1 MNTLKDVP
9 QVTIGSQKRT
19 YVCDMRLK
27 ETFNV
32 ERDGVGLYIIPEVS
46 EPESA
51 SQLLSTYLPQ
61 RLSFDTFEL
70 DRLPHNLVASLF
82 STIRER
88 RICDVLPPCNDI
100 WDNKTPDIFGGS
112 WFLEIG
118 TSVMGS
124 EYAFDVKQNGPSN
137 YNAACRKRGVSLL
150 ILGVGPSSV
159 TCNFDLTDDNV
170 SDICRAYLIG
180 RKVQLSAASVGF
192 SASEGSSDVLKE
204 YKSVFESIDDSF
216 DKLIPESEHKISKE
230 TWVEWQN
237 VKEKVWIYD
246 TLIHESINEITKNIC
261 FGEKKL
267 DLAYDKDISFVSNYT
282 KEINKLPLRA
292 PNHQK
297 KLPISLAIVPEGD
310 FDDGLGIDSL
320 EPIAQ
325 LWSSLLKG
333 GVGYIQGKSF
343 NESLLI
349 NYTIEDEEKV
359 RLDPDHQKS
368 MKQVNRI
375 QLSVTDYVLDELANE
390 GLFAKSRKEK
400 PVINTQSEFGFP
412 IDDRL
417 FVDDYNLFLSSAED
431 LFSQSLKKKSRSYR
445 LSEKLLR
452 SGGLKNGESK
462 RFCDEFYG
470 SKLGNALDFLSSVI
484 SEINTCYKKPTRKK
498 DFYVNHIP
506 GYKAA
511 LAIHNT
517 GSNKHSFY
525 SVIIEKDG
533 SEIPEYFSCF
543 RDWIDIGDYYCTKIS
558 STRRHDI
565 SHLLC
570 ASQSILTIFASF
582 FDVFSSK
589 LTLDH
594 RNRATKEALFF
605 TLVFLENANQT
616 SEFLQQLR
624 FSYMKTNSSKL
635 MSVPYL
641 ENISKFP
648 TIIRSRLAAFAIKN
662 TISSFLSM
670 SRNRTQR
677 YPTYDDVQIDG
688 SQDNVDDLI
697 SFISKEKL
705 YNYEEA
711 LALSYGGIY
720 HNKDK
725 ANQMSSNLQIFVK
738 MTKEELKLRAIDS
751 VTKGAIGDISP
762 DDIPSH
768 GFHQQHLNNCAL
780 KILESLRDKG
790 ISETDMNL
798 KICSNLNKITYEE
811 FATFKASLEMSHLD
825 IGPWKDIQYDPSN
838 LKAKHGKTTRALE
851 GVLFVLHKLENKT
864 ISPFKALPELI
875 KMCIKIGG
883 IVTALF
889 KKNQIGGVR
898 EIFILTMVARIVIR
912 FVESMARTIA
922 EDCSNE
928 YLTKGGD
935 KINST
940 PSHYQR
946 LRAEAGTKKTISIF
960 DSLDCQTWCQN
971 FVFSAFGSC
980 FSILTRSWPEMSN
993 TVRVIFNLATE
1004 KRHEMPCDLMD
1015 AFIKNPT
1022 VESFNESMNILK
1034 KEFLN
1039 EGGSL
1044 NNGFLSIMVK
1054 NKSNFMQGI
1063 FHYCS
1068 TILHSGHL
1076 MMMSEVME
1084 KYIKNDKST
1093 VLRVVH
1099 STKESSDDG
1108 SSLFSV
1114 VLRKDDQ
1121 KSVIRTR
1128 VRSLVASEILIKSYP
1143 FMCAKV
1149 STEKSTRYVENG
1161 VEEFNSFWSYR
1172 NTVLSVPTKFAW
1184 AASLIKVTQS
1194 CIEKQRNDHN
1204 SLNDCLSNGLT
1215 MEACRVIEIGMAV
1228 NHYESIGLSTIDEDI
1243 WLEIGDYIIKCDHPA
1258 TWLYIISPHIIGT
1271 SLGFDYTL
1279 YNHLESSINARLTE
1293 TVVSKLVSG
1302 TFDSKA
1308 GLLVQGSVYIG
1319 NDKRYRKFK
1328 QKVAKKED
1336 VERAY
1341 SVVET
1346 NPSMLYRPSIDLD
1359 DVKSKITLKA
1369 ISTGVSR
1376 AFSFEDSSAMMV
1388 VGSYINSSA
1397 CLTMSIREDGEW
1409 SRRKM
1414 SLPAFLKTIYD
1425 MRTKVESRKVVD
1437 VHVRT
1442 IRDMI
1447 STYVYAPY
1455 QCGRRR
1461 KIPVKLKMPKVR
1473 SSCDQ
1478 SLLSVV
1484 KFLWFSIPNGSTFS
1498 ENIGFLE
1505 DYRIEYSW
1513 LRSSY
1518 PETILKFS
1526 ELGMDG
1532 NVHVNLKNVVTQEMD
1547 SDKTISFLHTGRR
1560 TNTMLGTYLACLEFC
1575 QRKNCRL
1582 KRPSGLSSNT
1592 DLGECINLEND
1603 IYPVVNFPEEIQ
1615 KTLKVDMTDPIEK
1628 LRGYKSKLCRTR
1640 TSREIRMLPIRF
1652 RKLLALVQLVD
1663 ETNQET
1669 IRDSVLSL
1677 NGSYLLS
1684 YLNPQKF
1691 TEDKKWVGRGTI
1703 RVDTHGSVMIL
1714 SVNNDELT
1722 SISISNPSLI
1732 TQYLD
1737 VLSSIIRK
1745 LKLTTIEVKSPIGIV
1760 KTKKG
1765 ARFSSIKG
1773 TPVKQLMYHRDF
1785 KNFPLINYELKVEK
1799 GKCIKALISTEIS
1812 GSKLYSDTIS
1822 FFPTGSGMGLSRH
1835 CLSYDKALLMMMK
1848 QRLGTKLSGFV
1859 TESIRQR
1866 MIRLGFG
1873 EKSKLKKLLQ
1883 VEIDDGLDMLPDD
1896 YEDQINEISQVEEDM
1911 IAMVP
1916 VSLDL
1921 NDNMTDLV
1929 NETVVLEDALLIVE
1943 SQNYN
1948 TFKPDYSD
1956 LILWDD
1962 LLFKLDNELTIKL
1975 TTLCTGKY
1983 NMDSFE
1989 PENKRLARE
1998 WRIIMKLRSL
2008 GLIPAPR
2015 DQDDDD
2021 VEDFENVEQYDSD
2034 HEDEE

>member
-1 MNTLKDVP
+1 MNTLKDTP
-9 QVTIGSQKRT
+9 KITIGSQKRT
-19 YVCDMRLK
+19 YVCDIKLK
-27 ETFNV
+27 ETFQV
-32 ERDGVGLYIIPEVS
+32 ERDSIGLYVIPE
-46 EPESA
+46 ETDPESA
-51 SQLLSTYLPQ
+51 SQILSSYLPQ
-61 RLSFDTFEL
+61 KLKFDTYEL
-70 DRLPHNLVASLF
+70 DRLPHHLVASLF

-88 RICDVLPPCNDI
+88 RMCDVLPACNDI

-118 TSVMGS
+118 TSILGS
-124 EYAFDVKQNGPSN
+124 EYVFSMKMEGPSSYSN
-137 YNAACRKRGVSLL
+137 ACRKRGVKLL
-150 ILGVGPSSV
+150 VLGVGPSSV
-159 TCNFDLTDDNV
+159 TSNFDLTDDEV
-170 SDICRAYLIG
+170 FDICKAYLIG
-180 RKVQLSAASVGF
+180 KKVQMSAAIVGF
-192 SASEGSSDVLKE
+192 TSSEGSIDLIKE
-204 YKSVFESIDDSF
+204 YDEVLECIDDTF
-216 DKLIPESEHKISKE
+216 DNLIPKSEHTISKE
-230 TWVEWQN
+230 TWTNWQN
-237 VKEKVWIYD
+237 IKKKVWIYD
-246 TLIHESINEITKNIC
+246 TLINESIKEINKNISV
-261 FGEKKL
+261 KDTAL
-267 DLAYDKDISFVSNYT
+267 DLAYEKDLNLVKEYT
-282 KEINKLPLRA
+282 KSINSLPLRP

-297 KLPISLAIVPEGD
+297 KLPISLAIVQEGL
-310 FDDGLGIDSL
+310 FDDQLAITSL
-320 EPIAQ
+320 DPIAQ

-333 GVGYIQGKSF
+333 GIGYIKGKSF
-343 NESLLI
+343 KECLLI
-349 NYTIEDEEKV
+349 NYSVEGEEQI
-359 RLDPDHQKS
+359 RLDPDHQER
-368 MKQVNRI
+368 MKQINRI
-375 QLSVTDYVLDELANE
+375 QLKVNESVLDELANE

-400 PVINTQSEFGFP
+400 PQINTQSEFGFP

-417 FVDDYNLFLSSAED
+417 MTGDYENFLANAED
-431 LFSQSLKKKSRSYR
+431 LFSKIDRPARSYR

-452 SGGLKNGESK
+452 SGGLKAGESK
-462 RFCDEFYG
+462 RFCDQFYN
-470 SKLGNALDFLSSVI
+470 SKLGNALDFLSSVM

-498 DFYVNHIP
+498 DFYVNIIP

-525 SVIIEKDG
+525 SVIIEKQG
-533 SEIPEYFSCF
+533 SEIPDYFSCF
-543 RDWIDIGDYYCTKIS
+543 RDWVDIGDYYCTKIS

-570 ASQSILTIFASF
+570 ASQSVLTIFASF
-582 FDVFSSK
+582 FDVFSSR
-589 LTLDH
+589 LDLNH
-594 RNRATKEALFF
+594 KNRATKESLFF

-635 MSVPYL
+635 MSVPFL
-641 ENISKFP
+641 ENIPKFP
-648 TIIRSRLAAFAIKN
+648 TIIRSRLAAFAIKS
-662 TISSFLSM
+662 TISSFLYM

-677 YPTYDDVQIDG
+677 YATYDEDQVDS

-705 YNYEEA
+705 LNYEEA

-738 MTKEELKLRAIDS
+738 MTKEELKLKAIES
-751 VTKGAIGDISP
+751 VTIGSTGDISP
-762 DDIPSH
+762 DEIPSH

-780 KILESLRDKG
+780 KIIESLADKG
-790 ISETDMNL
+790 ISESDLNL
-798 KICSNLNKITYEE
+798 KICNNLNKITYEE

-825 IGPWKDIQYDPSN
+825 IGKWADIKYDPSN

-851 GVLFVLHKLENKT
+851 GVLFVLKKLESKT
-864 ISPFKALPELI
+864 ISPYKALPELI
-875 KMCIKIGG
+875 KLCVKIGG

-912 FVESMARTIA
+912 FVESIARTIA

-928 YLTKGGD
+928 FLTKGKD

-946 LRAEAGTKKTISIF
+946 LRAEAGTLKTLSVF

-980 FSILTRSWPEMSN
+980 FSLLTRSWPSMSN
-993 TVRVIFNLATE
+993 AIRVIFNLATE

-1022 VESFNESMNILK
+1022 IESFNESMNILK

-1039 EGGSL
+1039 DGGVL

-1084 KYIKNDKST
+1084 KYVKKDSAT

-1099 STKESSDDG
+1099 TTKESSDDG
-1108 SSLFSV
+1108 SSLFSII
-1114 VLRKDDQ
+1114 LRKDDPQ
-1121 KSVIRTR
+1121 SIMRSR
-1128 VRSLVASEILIKSYP
+1128 LRSLVASEILIKSYP

-1149 STEKSTRYVENG
+1149 SIEKSTRYVENG

-1184 AASLIKVTQS
+1184 AATLIKVTQS

-1204 SLNDCLSNGLT
+1204 SLNDCLSNGLS
-1215 MEACRVIEIGMAV
+1215 METCKVLEIAMAI
-1228 NHYESIGLSTIDEDI
+1228 NHYESIGLSTIDEEV
-1243 WLEIGDYIIKCDHPA
+1243 WSNLSNYIEMCSHPA
-1258 TWLYIISPHIIGT
+1258 TWLYVISPEIIGT

-1279 YNHLESSINARLTE
+1279 FNHLETSSNSRRTE
-1293 TVVSKLVSG
+1293 TVVMKHVSG

-1328 QKVAKKED
+1328 KKVARRED
-1336 VERAY
+1336 IEKAY
-1341 SVVET
+1341 SVVDT

-1369 ISTGVSR
+1369 ISSGVSR

-1397 CLTMSIREDGEW
+1397 CLTLSIREEGEW
-1409 SRRKM
+1409 IRRKM
-1414 SLPAFLKTIYD
+1414 SLPAFLKTIFEMTTD
-1425 MRTKVESRKVVD
+1425 VESRKVVD
-1437 VHVRT
+1437 VHVKT

-1447 STYVYAPY
+1447 SSYVYAPY
-1455 QCGRRR
+1455 YCGRRR

-1473 SSCDQ
+1473 ASCEQ

-1484 KFLWFSIPNGSTFS
+1484 KFLWFSIPNGSSFK
-1498 ENIGFLE
+1498 ENIHYLE
-1505 DYRIEYSW
+1505 DYKLEYDW
-1513 LRSSY
+1513 LSASY
-1518 PETILKFS
+1518 SETLSNFE

-1547 SDKTISFLHTGRR
+1547 ADKTISFLHTGRR

-1582 KRPSGLSSNT
+1582 KRPTGLTSNT
-1592 DLGECINLEND
+1592 DLGECLNLEND
-1603 IYPVVNFPEEIQ
+1603 IYPVVNFPEKIQ
-1615 KTLKVDMTDPIEK
+1615 EKLEGVMKDPIETI
-1628 LRGYKSKLCRTR
+1628 KSFKEKLCRPR
-1640 TSREIRMLPIRF
+1640 TSREIRMLPIRY
-1652 RKLLALVQLVD
+1652 RKLLAITQLIDEVD
-1663 ETNQET
+1663 QEV
-1669 IRDSVLSL
+1669 IRDSVMSL

-1684 YLNPQKF
+1684 FIVPQKQ
-1691 TEDKKWVGRGTI
+1691 TEDKKWIGRGTI
-1703 RVDTHGSVMIL
+1703 RVDMHGAIMIL
-1714 SVNNDELT
+1714 TLKDNLLL

-1732 TQYLD
+1732 TQYID
-1737 VLSSIIRK
+1737 VLTSIIRK
-1745 LKLTTIEVKSPIGIV
+1745 LKLETVEEKSHVCIV

-1765 ARFSSIKG
+1765 AKFSSVKG
-1773 TPVKQLMYHRDF
+1773 TPVKQLSYHRDF
-1785 KNFPLINYELKVEK
+1785 KTFPIVNYEIKVEK

-1812 GSKLYSDTIS
+1812 GSTLYSDTIS
-1822 FFPTGSGMGLSRH
+1822 FYPTGSGMGQSRH
-1835 CLSYDKALLMMMK
+1835 CLKYEDALLMMMR
-1848 QRLGTKLSGFV
+1848 QRIGTNLSKFV
-1859 TESIRQR
+1859 TESLRQR

-1883 VEIDDGLDMLPDD
+1883 TEIDDGLGKLPDD
-1896 YEDQINEISQVEEDM
+1896 YEDFIMELSTVEEEM
-1911 IAMVP
+1911 ISAVANLP
-1916 VSLDL
+1916 IVS
-1921 NDNMTDLV
+1921 DNLIDLV
-1929 NETVVLEDALLIVE
+1929 NETTIMEDALLLVE
-1943 SQNYN
+1943 TQNYN

-1962 LLFKLDNELTIKL
+1962 LLFKLDNELTVKL
-1975 TTLCTGKY
+1975 NTLCTGNY
-1983 NMDSFE
+1983 TMEDYE
-1989 PENKRLARE
+1989 PENKKLARE
-1998 WRIIMKLRSL
+1998 WRIIMKMRSL

-2015 DQDDDD
+2015 EFDEDEIESFEDIEEFESDDDNA
-2021 VEDFENVEQYDSD
+2021 E
-2034 HEDEE
+2034 